1 MPNNLAMQ
9 RHIPALAVAAMA
21 TGAAVAVCL
30 WLMLRSSPSV
40 TEAAA
45 FCRERAALVTLVAKS
60 EVLGVVNSL
69 NAFVSTAPAVSA
81 ALVQKYLTKIKPN
94 PSTVYTINFYDHI
107 PADRRADWEAIYN
120 TTLFSSDA
128 SLNMSPRAYDPDGY
142 WPVVYAEGSRIRFP
156 HGLPR
161 SFVGFDPSGE
171 PTRNAA
177 VQEAASMPSHPT
189 LSPPV
194 YMVGNDG
201 SKAVLAFLVYMVTKN
216 RAVTPGN
223 FSLANMVS
231 VGLSVQDLF
240 SGLSTSQ
247 YALHLRDG
255 NTVLLDPP
263 KSEQPSLVASRAATA
278 TIPLANRRWLL
289 TCTPHATFGATT
301 YLYGSWLAALSALLL
316 GGIVAGTLAALHGLF
331 GRHRKAQRTWEC
343 KMRALQE
350 RAEAYLQAIPSPLIM
365 LDSAGQ
371 VLGLNEYARNL
382 FATRDRQVDVR
393 RVIEVVVD
401 PDADPFGDDKQPE
414 GSTKNVRR
422 RSIVA
427 GQLSLRSGD
436 KSAIGSGG
444 GGKPPSSLVSLTPSS
459 SSDESRRL
467 VVPAHGPLFDPG
479 VSSVRV
485 RRADGTVYPADLCA
499 SDLVLLDSNSSTT
512 TTDRASHAAA
522 SNDTSPTSSSQL
534 LTSDTATTLAH
545 SPTSASPVA
554 VTPARPGV
562 AQVLLLTDM
571 TERYERQRALA
582 EATAALKRAYE
593 DQGSMMLWL
602 CHELRNPLAALSP
615 AVDASGEVAD
625 AVATMLGTIQD
636 AGILL
641 GAHEVGLDAAGS
653 DAANAAAV
661 TLADVVSD
669 VVIAHR
675 TVADSKNVAVTVS
688 GGRIGIQ
695 IPPRARRATAHL
707 LRHLVSLAVAAA
719 APRTNVQVQVGTAT
733 VAVAT
738 PVVHSERA
746 VAMAI
751 GPREAAAD
759 GEADVQRYDDATSLL
774 DLHALAMDRAVAAV
788 PGASWRRGGR
798 GDDRIGEVWWEV
810 TLDFPD
816 VVPDMFP
823 FAAAHARPRHAS
835 APVLPVTVGTGK
847 TSLAETR

>member
-1 MPNNLAMQ
+1 MAMH

-30 WLMLRSSPSV
+30 WLLLRSSPSA
-40 TEAAA
+40 TEATA
-45 FCRERAALVTLVAKS
+45 FCHERAALVTLVAKS

-69 NAFVSTAPAVSA
+69 NAFVSTAPTMSA

-94 PSTVYTINFYDHI
+94 PSTVYTINLYDHI
-107 PADRRADWEAIYN
+107 PPDRRADWEAIYN
-120 TTLFSSDA
+120 VTLFSSDA
-128 SLNMSPRAYDPDGY
+128 SLNMSPRVYDPAGY
-142 WPVVYAEGSRIRFP
+142 WPVVYAEGSRTRFP

-161 SFVGFDPSGE
+161 NFVGFDPSGE

-177 VQEAASMPSHPT
+177 VQEAASMPSRPI

-194 YMVGNDG
+194 YLIGNDG

-223 FSLANMVS
+223 FSLATMVS

-247 YALHLRDG
+247 FGLHLRDG

-263 KSEQPSLVASRAATA
+263 KSEQASLVASRAATA

-289 TCTPHATFGATT
+289 TCTPLATFGATT
-301 YLYGSWLAALSALLL
+301 YLYGSWLAALSAFLL

-350 RAEAYLQAIPSPLIM
+350 RAEAYLQAIPGPLIM

-371 VLGLNEYARNL
+371 VLGLNEYARHL

-393 RVIEVVVD
+393 RVIEVVD
-401 PDADPFGDDKQPE
+401 DLDADPFGEDKRPE
-414 GSTKNVRR
+414 GSTKDVRR
-422 RSIVA
+422 RSVVA
-427 GQLSLRSGD
+427 GELSLRSGE
-436 KSAIGSGG
+436 KSGIGSRGN
-444 GGKPPSSLVSLTPSS
+444 GKPPSSLVSLTPSS
-459 SSDESRRL
+459 SAEESQRL

-479 VSSVRV
+479 VSAVRV
-485 RRADGTVYPADLCA
+485 RRTDGTVYPADLCA
-499 SDLVLLDSNSSTT
+499 SDLVLLDNKPETT
-512 TTDRASHAAA
+512 TADQTPHVAA
-522 SNDTSPTSSSQL
+522 SNDSSPTSSSQL

-545 SPTSASPVA
+545 SPGHTGPIA

-571 TERYERQRALA
+571 SERYERQHALA

-625 AVATMLGTIQD
+625 AVATMLGAIQD
-636 AGILL
+636 AGVLL
-641 GAHEVGLDAAGS
+641 GAHEVGLDAADS
-653 DAANAAAV
+653 DAANAAAA

-669 VVIAHR
+669 VVNAHR
-675 TVADSKNVAVTVS
+675 AVADAKNVAVTVS

-707 LRHLVSLAVAAA
+707 LRHLVALAVAAA
-719 APRTNVQVQVGTAT
+719 ASRTTVEVQVGAAT

-738 PVVHSERA
+738 PATRSERTA
-746 VAMAI
+746 AMAI

-759 GEADVQRYDDATSLL
+759 GKADVQRYHDANSLL
-774 DLHALAMDRAVAAV
+774 DLHALALDRAAAAI
-788 PGASWRRGGR
+788 PGASWRRGAR
-798 GDDRIGEVWWEV
+798 ADDRSDEVWWEV

-816 VVPDMFP
+816 MVPDMFP
-823 FAAAHARPRHAS
+823 ISAAQARPRHAS
-835 APVLPVTVGTGK
+835 APVPPVTMGTGK
-847 TSLAETR
+847 TSFAGTQ

>member
-1 MPNNLAMQ
+1 M
-9 RHIPALAVAAMA
+9 
-21 TGAAVAVCL
+21 
-30 WLMLRSSPSV
+30 SS
-40 TEAAA
+40 AI
-45 FCRERAALVTLVAKS
+45 
-60 EVLGVVNSL
+60 
-69 NAFVSTAPAVSA
+69 
-81 ALVQKYLTKIKPN
+81 VQKYLTKIEPN
-94 PSTVYTINFYDHI
+94 PSTVYTINFYEHI
-107 PADRRADWEAIYN
+107 PADRRANWEAIYN
-120 TTLFSSDA
+120 VTLFSSDA
-128 SLNMSPRAYDPDGY
+128 SLNMLPRAYDPAGY

-156 HGLPR
+156 RGLPR
-161 SFVGFDPSGE
+161 KFVGFDPSGE

-177 VQEAASMPSHPT
+177 VQEAASMPSHPI

-194 YMVGNDG
+194 YLVGNDG

-223 FSLANMVS
+223 FSLASMVS

-247 YALHLRDG
+247 YALYLRDG

-301 YLYGSWLAALSALLL
+301 YLYVSWIAALSAFLL

-371 VLGLNEYARNL
+371 VLGLNEYARHL

-393 RVIEVVVD
+393 RVIDVVDD
-401 PDADPFGDDKQPE
+401 PDADPFGDDKRPE
-414 GSTKNVRR
+414 GSKKDVRR
-422 RSIVA
+422 RSVVA
-427 GQLSLRSGD
+427 GQLSLRSGE

-444 GGKPPSSLVSLTPSS
+444 NGKPPSSLVSLTPSPS
-459 SSDESRRL
+459 ADESRRL
-467 VVPAHGPLFDPG
+467 VVPVHGPLFDPG
-479 VSSVRV
+479 VSAVRV
-485 RRADGTVYPADLCA
+485 RRADGTAYPADLCA
-499 SDLVLLDSNSSTT
+499 SDLVMLDSKPSTT
-512 TTDRASHAAA
+512 TADQTPNAAG
-522 SNDTSPTSSSQL
+522 SNDTTPTSSSQM

-545 SPTSASPVA
+545 SPTSTGPQT

-571 TERYERQRALA
+571 SERYERQRALA
-582 EATAALKRAYE
+582 DATAALKRAYE

-615 AVDASGEVAD
+615 AVDASGDVAD
-625 AVATMLGTIQD
+625 AVATMLGAIQD
-636 AGILL
+636 TGILL
-641 GAHEVGLDAAGS
+641 GAHEVGLDAVGS
-653 DAANAAAV
+653 DAANAKAV
-661 TLADVVSD
+661 TLADMVSD

-675 TVADSKNVAVTVS
+675 AVADAKNVAVTVT

-707 LRHLVSLAVAAA
+707 LQHLVALAVAAA
-719 APRTNVQVQVGTAT
+719 ASRTTVQVQVGTAT

-738 PVVHSERA
+738 PVARTERA
-746 VAMAI
+746 AAMAI

-759 GEADVQRYDDATSLL
+759 GEADVQRYHDANSLL
-774 DLHALAMDRAVAAV
+774 DLHVLALDRAAAAV

-798 GDDRIGEVWWEV
+798 GDDRNDEVWWEV
-810 TLDFPD
+810 KLDFPD

-835 APVLPVTVGTGK
+835 APVLPVTKETAK
-847 TSLAETR
+847 TRFGATR

>member
-1 MPNNLAMQ
+1 
-9 RHIPALAVAAMA
+9 
-21 TGAAVAVCL
+21 
-30 WLMLRSSPSV
+30 
-40 TEAAA
+40 
-45 FCRERAALVTLVAKS
+45 
-60 EVLGVVNSL
+60 
-69 NAFVSTAPAVSA
+69 
-81 ALVQKYLTKIKPN
+81 
-94 PSTVYTINFYDHI
+94 
-107 PADRRADWEAIYN
+107 
-120 TTLFSSDA
+120 
-128 SLNMSPRAYDPDGY
+128 
-142 WPVVYAEGSRIRFP
+142 
-156 HGLPR
+156 
-161 SFVGFDPSGE
+161 
-171 PTRNAA
+171 
-177 VQEAASMPSHPT
+177 
-189 LSPPV
+189 
-194 YMVGNDG
+194 
-201 SKAVLAFLVYMVTKN
+201 
-216 RAVTPGN
+216 
-223 FSLANMVS
+223 
-231 VGLSVQDLF
+231 
-240 SGLSTSQ
+240 

-263 KSEQPSLVASRAATA
+263 KSEQASLVASRAATA

-301 YLYGSWLAALSALLL
+301 YLYGSWLAALSAFLL

-331 GRHRKAQRTWEC
+331 GRHSKAQRTWEC

-350 RAEAYLQAIPSPLIM
+350 RAEAYLQAIPGALIM

-371 VLGLNEYARNL
+371 VLGLNEHARNL

-393 RVIEVVVD
+393 RVIEVVDD
-401 PDADPFGDDKQPE
+401 PDADPFGDDKRPE
-414 GSTKNVRR
+414 DSTRDARR
-422 RSIVA
+422 RSVIA
-427 GQLSLRSGD
+427 GQLSLRSGEM
-436 KSAIGSGG
+436 SAIGSGG
-444 GGKPPSSLVSLTPSS
+444 GGKPSSSLVSLTPSS
-459 SSDESRRL
+459 SSSSDESRRF

-485 RRADGTVYPADLCA
+485 RRADGTAYLADLCA
-499 SDLVLLDSNSSTT
+499 SDLVLLDSDLSTDT
-512 TTDRASHAAA
+512 PDQAPHAAA

-545 SPTSASPVA
+545 SPTSADPVP

-571 TERYERQRALA
+571 SERYERQRALA

-641 GAHEVGLDAAGS
+641 GAHEVGLDAVDSNAT
-653 DAANAAAV
+653 NAAAV
-661 TLADVVSD
+661 LLADVVSD

-675 TVADSKNVAVTVS
+675 AVADSKNVAVTVS

-695 IPPRARRATAHL
+695 IPPRARRATVHL
-707 LRHLVSLAVAAA
+707 LRHLVALAVAAA
-719 APRTNVQVQVGTAT
+719 APRTTVQVQVGTAT

-738 PVVHSERA
+738 PVARSERA
-746 VAMAI
+746 VAMAA

-759 GEADVQRYDDATSLL
+759 GEADVQRYCDANSLL

-798 GDDRIGEVWWEV
+798 GDNRNDEVWWEV

-835 APVLPVTVGTGK
+835 APVLPVTKDTAKARFG
-847 TSLAETR
+847 ATR